1 MKVFYFF
8 TFLILGCTEKEPLE
22 CYGKNFLQSNYIN
35 PNNSFEN
42 NQRTLFTTFKTSDFE
57 TPFEKSNMTCGE
69 VLTNHFYCN
78 ICTNNQQNELKSY
91 NNRIYKINICNDV
104 NEFTNNVLSLIKS
117 MTLGAEEY
125 ESFLTYYN
133 SSYTIEELEL
143 LKKQFKKSDT
153 SPKIRDIKIQTH

>member
-1 MKVFYFF
+1 
-8 TFLILGCTEKEPLE
+8 
-22 CYGKNFLQSNYIN
+22 
-35 PNNSFEN
+35 
-42 NQRTLFTTFKTSDFE
+42 
-57 TPFEKSNMTCGE
+57 MTCRE

-78 ICTNNQQNELKSY
+78 ICTNNQQNELRSY
-91 NNRIYKINICNDV
+91 NNSRYKINLSNNV
-104 NEFTNNVLSLIKS
+104 SEFTNNVLSLIKS

>member
-1 MKVFYFF
+1 M
-8 TFLILGCTEKEPLE
+8 
-22 CYGKNFLQSNYIN
+22 
-35 PNNSFEN
+35 EN

-57 TPFEKSNMTCGE
+57 TPFEKAMTCRE

-78 ICTNNQQNELKSY
+78 ICTNNQQNELRSY
-91 NNRIYKINICNDV
+91 NNRRYKINLSNDV

-117 MTLGAEEY
+117 MTWAEEY

-143 LKKQFKKSDT
+143 LKKQFKK
-153 SPKIRDIKIQTH
+153 

>member
-8 TFLILGCTEKEPLE
+8 IFLVLSCTEKEPLE
-22 CYGKNFLQSNYIN
+22 CYEENFLQSNYIN

-57 TPFEKSNMTCGE
+57 TKFEKSNMTCGE

-78 ICTNNQQNELKSY
+78 ICTNNQKNELRSY
-91 NNRIYKINICNDV
+91 NNRRYKINLSNDV

-117 MTLGAEEY
+117 MTLGTEEY
-125 ESFLTYYN
+125 ESFLPYYN

-153 SPKIRDIKIQTH
+153 SSIIHDIKIQTH

>member
-1 MKVFYFF
+1 MLRKKLFAKQLY
-8 TFLILGCTEKEPLE
+8 KSQ
-22 CYGKNFLQSNYIN
+22 Y
-35 PNNSFEN
+35 SFEN

-78 ICTNNQQNELKSY
+78 ICTNNQQNELRSY
-91 NNRIYKINICNDV
+91 NNRRYKINLSNDV

-153 SPKIRDIKIQTH
+153 SPKIRE